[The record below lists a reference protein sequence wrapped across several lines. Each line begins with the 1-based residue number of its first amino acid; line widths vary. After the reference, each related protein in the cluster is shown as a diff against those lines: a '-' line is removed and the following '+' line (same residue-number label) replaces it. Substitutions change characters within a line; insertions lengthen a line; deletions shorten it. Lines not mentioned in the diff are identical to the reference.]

1 MELPRAIPYAFRFR
15 KESTA
20 LVIIDMQRDFLEPG
34 GFGSIQCGDFEVF
47 NRVRNIVPTV
57 QRALETSRKL
67 GLHVMHTRE
76 GHLPDLSDL
85 PASKRLRQ
93 TTAPNGHHTI
103 GIGGPGP
110 MGRLLVRG
118 EYGHDIIDELRPLPG
133 EVVIDKPGK
142 GSFWKTG
149 FHRALLARGITH
161 LLLAGVTTD
170 CTSGFDAGLVTSAND
185 TICAYDGLFGYV
197 GTSADLIRLSE
208 AQTTLASVN
217 GSVVKDLSILA
228 LSQAYHTH
236 TVTPMDTARVVAES
250 ISRYRSQNPD
260 AWTDLRNPE
269 LLLDAAKT
277 LHEKFAGEPLPPLYG
292 IPFAISG
299 HTGFESTRSHDKV
312 VEALIDAG
320 AIFVGSSSESRLA
333 VAARL
338 VSFSLET
345 STSRIPHVV
354 DGQNGIVTLHPTPGT
369 LTPDTNSLSIVA
381 QCVEDARK
389 IWLITDQTS
398 NKDDV
403 SLRPQ
408 ATVNSWVWHVDFRGP
423 RVGGFSFGVPKT
435 WTDASG
441 QSSTVDSGVSKS
453 LGQAI
458 AQLQAVGGQSLDVDW
473 DVFEQA
479 KQLSQYLLSLNS
491 AESVSMKD
499 VLSLQAEQKLL
510 TRKAAKIFEKI
521 GVVLDAA
528 CVSRSSKGFDS
539 SLIDMLDLCGVTID
553 LGPTHKQH
561 EHTDTVITLLGGSGR
576 EGRLLDIARE
586 LEGEAQGRAQ
596 VVTQGLPS

>member
-133 EVVIDKPGK
+133 QVVIDKPGK

-170 CTSGFDAGLVTSAND
+170 ANN

-208 AQTTLASVN
+208 AQTTLTSVN

-228 LSQAYHTH
+228 LSQAYHTD
-236 TVTPMDTARVVAES
+236 TVTPMDTARIVAES

-260 AWTDLRNPE
+260 VWTDLRSPE

-292 IPFAISG
+292 IPFATSSHI
-299 HTGFESTRSHDKV
+299 GFESTRSHDKV

-398 NKDDV
+398 DKDDV

-479 KQLSQYLLSLNS
+479 KQLSQYLLSLDS

-521 GVVLDAA
+521 DVVLDAA

-539 SLIDMLDLCGVTID
+539 SLIDMLDLCGITID

-561 EHTDTVITLLGGSGR
+561 EHSDTVITLLGGSGR

-586 LEGEAQGRAQ
+586 LEGEAQRRAQ

>member
-170 CTSGFDAGLVTSAND
+170 CTSGFDAGLVTSANN

-208 AQTTLASVN
+208 AQTTLTSVN

-228 LSQAYHTH
+228 LSQAYHTD
-236 TVTPMDTARVVAES
+236 TVTPMDTARIVAES

-260 AWTDLRNPE
+260 VWTDLRSPE

-292 IPFAISG
+292 IPFATSSHI
-299 HTGFESTRSHDKV
+299 GFESTRSHDKV

-398 NKDDV
+398 DKDDV

-479 KQLSQYLLSLNS
+479 KQLSQYLLSLDS

-521 GVVLDAA
+521 DVVLDAA

-539 SLIDMLDLCGVTID
+539 SLIDMLDLRGITID

-561 EHTDTVITLLGGSGR
+561 EHSDTVITLLGGSGR

-586 LEGEAQGRAQ
+586 LEGEAQRRAQ

>member
-118 EYGHDIIDELRPLPG
+118 EYGHDVIDELRPLPG

-170 CTSGFDAGLVTSAND
+170 CTSGFDAGLVTSANN

-208 AQTTLASVN
+208 AQTTLTSVN

-228 LSQAYHTH
+228 LSQAYHTD
-236 TVTPMDTARVVAES
+236 TVTPMDTARIVAES

-260 AWTDLRNPE
+260 VWTDLRSPE
-269 LLLDAAKT
+269 LLLDATKT

-292 IPFAISG
+292 IPFATSSHI
-299 HTGFESTRSHDKV
+299 GFESTRSHDKV
-312 VEALIDAG
+312 VKALIDAG

-345 STSRIPHVV
+345 STSRIPHMV

-369 LTPDTNSLSIVA
+369 LTPDTNSLSIVVH
-381 QCVEDARK
+381 CVEDARK

-398 NKDDV
+398 DKDDV

-458 AQLQAVGGQSLDVDW
+458 AQLHAVGGQSLDVDW

-499 VLSLQAEQKLL
+499 MLSLQAEQKLL

-521 GVVLDAA
+521 DVVLDDA
-528 CVSRSSKGFDS
+528 CVSRSSRGFDS
-539 SLIDMLDLCGVTID
+539 SLIDMLDLCGITID